1 MDQGGELKSY
11 VDQVSE
17 QIKRDYEIGIFF
29 GSLGRYAYACSMNE
43 RDRPR
48 GTAKIRGKR
57 RKSKKVRDTLWRTR
71 VFEGMGL
78 DGILKDRP

>member
-17 QIKRDYEIGIFF
+17 KIKHDYEIGIHF
-29 GSLGRYAYACSMNE
+29 GSLGRYAYVCSMNE

-57 RKSKKVRDTLWRTR
+57 RKSKKLRDVVFRTR
-71 VFEGMGL
+71 IFEGMGL
-78 DGILKDRP
+78 EGILKDRP

>member
-57 RKSKKVRDTLWRTR
+57 RKSKNLREVVWRERTY
-71 VFEGMGL
+71 EGMGL
-78 DGILKDRP
+78 DGIIKDHP

>member
-17 QIKRDYEIGIFF
+17 QLRRDIEIGILF
-29 GSLGRYAYACSMNE
+29 GSLGRYAYACSMRE

-57 RKSKKVRDTLWRTR
+57 RKSKKVRDTFWRTR
-71 VFEGMGL
+71 IFEGVGL
-78 DGILKDRP
+78 DGILKDHP

>member
-17 QIKRDYEIGIFF
+17 QLRRDIEIGILF
-29 GSLGRYAYACSMNE
+29 GSLGRYAYSCSMNK

>member
-1 MDQGGELKSY
+1 MDHGGELKSY

-43 RDRPR
+43 RYRPR
-48 GTAKIRGKR
+48 GTAKIRGKK

-78 DGILKDRP
+78 EGIIKDHP